1 MIDRLYLGFGI
12 VTLLFCMFIIFLTEL
27 SNRETTRLLKAC
39 ELAEI
44 SADFTPQEK
53 AQCRI
58 LRRQVR

>member
-1 MIDRLYLGFGI
+1 MENKLFLAFGI
-12 VTLLFCMFIIFLTEL
+12 VSLIFCGFIIFMTEL
-27 SNRETTRLLKAC
+27 AELETKKLRKAC

-58 LRRQVR
+58 LRRTK